1 MSSYR
6 TTGKS
11 ALNIVL
17 NKETN
22 VIMIEKYVFETSQD
36 QTKYRI
42 DEQELQKVYIQN
54 IYQIV
59 GDISRGL
66 KLKDILSNIKNGKL
80 GWDHSAFNEIKSRI
94 DEQDGF
100 IENPF
105 QVEEGIFE
113 CKAIDKKSG
122 KLCGSKRVFSYTRQ
136 VRSSDEPMS
145 VFSTCVQCGSKWVYS
160 G

>member
-22 VIMIEKYVFETSQD
+22 INMIEKYVFETSEN
-36 QTKYRI
+36 QT
-42 DEQELQKVYIQN
+42 DDNEQLENIYIQN

-59 GDISRGL
+59 GDISRGV

-80 GWDHSAFNEIKSRI
+80 GWEHSAFNEIKNRI
-94 DEQDGF
+94 NEQDGF

-105 QVEEGIFE
+105 QVEEGIFQ
-113 CKAIDKKSG
+113 CKSIDKKTG
-122 KLCGSKRVFSYTRQ
+122 KICGSKRVFSYTRQ

>member
-22 VIMIEKYVFETSQD
+22 INMIEKYVFETSEN
-36 QTKYRI
+36 QT
-42 DEQELQKVYIQN
+42 DDNEQLQKVYIEN

-80 GWDHSAFNEIKSRI
+80 GWEHSAFNEIKNRI

-105 QVEEGIFE
+105 QVEEGIFQ
-113 CKAIDKKSG
+113 CKSIDKKTG
-122 KLCGSKRVFSYTRQ
+122 KNCGSKRVFSYTRQ
-136 VRSSDEPMS
+136 VRSSDEGS
-145 VFSTCVQCGSKWVYS
+145 STFVTCVQCGSKWVYS

>member
-22 VIMIEKYVFETSQD
+22 INMIEKYVFETSKN
-36 QTKYRI
+36 QT
-42 DEQELQKVYIQN
+42 DDNEQLENIYIQN

-59 GDISRGL
+59 GDISRGV

-80 GWDHSAFNEIKSRI
+80 GWEHSAFNEIKNRI
-94 DEQDGF
+94 NEQDGF

-105 QVEEGIFE
+105 QVEEGIFQS
-113 CKAIDKKSG
+113 C
-122 KLCGSKRVFSYTRQ
+122 
-136 VRSSDEPMS
+136 
-145 VFSTCVQCGSKWVYS
+145 
-160 G
+160 

>member
-6 TTGKS
+6 TTGKN

-22 VIMIEKYVFETSQD
+22 INMIEKYVFETSEAQ
-36 QTKYRI
+36 I
-42 DEQELQKVYIQN
+42 DDNEQELEKIYIQN
-54 IYQIV
+54 IYQVV
-59 GDISRGL
+59 GDIQNGL
-66 KLKDILSNIKNGKL
+66 KLKDILSSIKNGKL
-80 GWDHSAFNEIKSRI
+80 GWEHTAYNEIKNRI

-105 QVEEGIFE
+105 QVEEGIFQ
-113 CKAIDKKSG
+113 CKSIDKKSG
-122 KLCGSKRVFSYTRQ
+122 KICGSKRVFSYTRQ

-145 VFSTCVQCGSKWVYS
+145 VYSTCVQCGSKWVYS

>member
-22 VIMIEKYVFETSQD
+22 INMIEKYVFETSKN
-36 QTKYRI
+36 QT
-42 DEQELQKVYIQN
+42 DDNEQLENIYIQN

-59 GDISRGL
+59 GDISRGV
-66 KLKDILSNIKNGKL
+66 KLKDILSNIKNCKL
-80 GWDHSAFNEIKSRI
+80 GGEHSAFNEIKNRI

-105 QVEEGIFE
+105 QVEEGIFV

>member
-22 VIMIEKYVFETSQD
+22 INMIEKYVFETSEN
-36 QTKYRI
+36 QTDDK
-42 DEQELQKVYIQN
+42 EQLEKVYIQN
-54 IYQIV
+54 LYQII
-59 GDISRGL
+59 GDISRGV

-80 GWDHSAFNEIKSRI
+80 GWEHIAFNEIKNRI

-105 QVEEGIFE
+105 QVEEGIFQ
-113 CKAIDKKSG
+113 CKFIDKKSG
-122 KLCGSKRVFSYTRQ
+122 KICGSKRVFSYTRQ

-145 VFSTCVQCGSKWVYS
+145 VYSTCVQCGSKWVYS